1 MGYTGLVVSE
11 SSFVSL
17 DPMGRGVVAHILSP
31 KLTEREAE
39 IVTTEIAEAALVS
52 GWRVAVDM
60 SEVGFMASAGIGAL
74 VNLYQQ
80 AKKGGGKL
88 VVFGLS
94 DQLAEVLKISRLDKL
109 FPIKPDLEAAAK
121 LIS

>member
-1 MGYTGLVVSE
+1 
-11 SSFVSL
+11 
-17 DPMGRGVVAHILSP
+17 MGRGLVARVLSP
-31 KLTEREAE
+31 KLTEREAG
-39 IVTTEIAEAALVS
+39 IVTTEIAEAALQS
-52 GWRVAVDM
+52 GWRIAVDM

-74 VNLYQQ
+74 VNLHQQ
-80 AKKGGGKL
+80 AKKAGGKL

-109 FPIKPDLEAAAK
+109 FPIKANLDAASK

>member
-1 MGYTGLVVSE
+1 MGYTGRVVSE
-11 SSFVSL
+11 SSFVNL
-17 DPMGRGVVAHILSP
+17 DPMGRGLIARVLSP
-31 KLTEREAE
+31 KLTEREAG
-39 IVTTEIAEAALVS
+39 IVTTEIAEAAQLS

-60 SEVGFMASAGIGAL
+60 SEVSFMASAGIGAL

-94 DQLAEVLKISRLDKL
+94 DQLTEVLKISRLDKL
-109 FPIKPDLEAAAK
+109 FPIKPDLESAAK